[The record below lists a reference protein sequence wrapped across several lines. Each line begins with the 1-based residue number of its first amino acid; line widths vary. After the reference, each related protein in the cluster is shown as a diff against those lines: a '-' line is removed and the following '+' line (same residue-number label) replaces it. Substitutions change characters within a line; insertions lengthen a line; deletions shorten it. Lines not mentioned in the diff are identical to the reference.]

1 MNGVPAWW
9 RAHPAWAAVL
19 VIALIALA
27 ASASGLWNGFAYDDL
42 FMIRDNPSVKTL
54 RDPLAYFGE
63 SYWGPTRGHA
73 SAYRPVTIWLWSLQW
88 AAAGGSPWIFHAVN
102 VGLYVAVSV
111 LVLLV
116 LRTLLAAGP
125 AALGAAVFA
134 AHPVHVEAVANVVG
148 QAELT
153 VATLLLLSLWAYARD
168 RQRGDLRPLTIA
180 AIVALFAVA
189 MFIKEHSVVLPAL
202 LVALELAG
210 RRLRFAPVADP
221 WMPRLRLTVL
231 LLGLTVAMYLLVRV
245 EVLGLVTA
253 DDPHWSLRG
262 LSFGQRAAVMLAL
275 VPEFVRLLLW
285 PARLY
290 ADYSPAHTPVLP
302 TLSWAHVPGAITL
315 VAVLVL
321 IGVAWRRRATLPLF
335 AVAWFAITMALL
347 SNLLFPI
354 GVIIAERMLFLPS
367 VGIALL
373 AGWAAANAAEW
384 QGLRRALAVS
394 VALAAVLAGTVH
406 SAIESRVWADNPT
419 LFSTLATRAP
429 TNFRAPFALAEFNA
443 LGGRF
448 DVADT
453 LFQRALALDPTQVPA
468 RLAYAQELQI
478 QGRCDRALPL
488 LISARKDDP
497 YSAAAVVG
505 TAYCQLAGQRF
516 TDARLTSLQ
525 GLAMG
530 MSPELLRQARQ
541 LADSM
546 LAVTDSADPRNRF
559 IREGRPF
566 VRGGGPLPVTIRRSS
581 LQELQKQWS
590 LQGLGQGATPPAGG
604 SPDPDS

>member
-9 RAHPAWAAVL
+9 RAHPAWAAAL
-19 VIALIALA
+19 VVGAVALA

-42 FMIRDNPSVKTL
+42 FMIRDNPSVRTL
-54 RDPLAYFGE
+54 MDPLAYFRE
-63 SYWGPTRGHA
+63 SYWGPTRGHP
-73 SAYRPVTIWLWSLQW
+73 SAYRPVTIWLWALQW
-88 AAAGGSPWIFHAVN
+88 AAAAGSPWIFHAVN
-102 VGLYVAVSV
+102 VALYVAVSV

-116 LRTLLAAGP
+116 LRTVIAAGP

-153 VATLLLLSLWAYARD
+153 VAALLLTALWAYARD
-168 RQRGDLRPLTIA
+168 RRVGDVRYGTMA
-180 AIVALFAVA
+180 AIVALFAAA
-189 MFIKEHSVVLPAL
+189 MFLKEHSVVLPTL

-210 RRLRFAPVADP
+210 RRSGFVALTDP
-221 WMPRLRLTVL
+221 WAPRLRMTVL
-231 LLGLTVAMYLLVRV
+231 LLGLTVALYLLLRV
-245 EVLGLVTA
+245 EVLGLLTA
-253 DDPHWSLRG
+253 DDPHWSLRA
-262 LSFGQRAAVMLAL
+262 LSAGERAVVMLAL
-275 VPEFVRLLLW
+275 VPEFVRLLVW

-302 TLSWAHVPGAITL
+302 QLSWAHLPGALTLAAL
-315 VAVLVL
+315 VALVW
-321 IGVAWRRRATLPLF
+321 IAWRRRATLPLF

-367 VGIALL
+367 MGVAVL
-373 AGWAAANAAEW
+373 AAWASSIAAEW
-384 QGLRRALAVS
+384 QGLRRAVAVS
-394 VALAAVLAGTVH
+394 AAVGAVLAGTVH
-406 SAIESRVWADNPT
+406 SALESPVWMDNPT

-453 LFQRALALDPTQVPA
+453 LFQRALALDSTQVPA

-478 QGRCDRALPL
+478 QRRCDRALPL
-488 LISARKDDP
+488 LRSARRDDP
-497 YSAAAVVG
+497 HSEAAVVG
-505 TAYCQLAGQRF
+505 LAYCELAGQRF
-516 TDARLTSLQ
+516 SDARLTSLE
-525 GLAMG
+525 GLAVG
-530 MSPELLRQARQ
+530 MNPPLLRQARR

-546 LAVTDSADPRNRF
+546 LVVTDSGDVRNRF
-559 IREGRPF
+559 LREGLA
-566 VRGGGPLPVTIRRSS
+566 VSRGGGPLSVTIRRSS
-581 LQELQKQWS
+581 LQEMQRQWS
-590 LQGLGQGATPPAGG
+590 LQGMRQPATSSAG
-604 SPDPDS
+604 PDGMRDP

>member
-9 RAHPAWAAVL
+9 RSHPAWAAAL

-42 FMIRDNPSVKTL
+42 FMIRDNPSVQTL

-63 SYWGPTRGHA
+63 SYWGPARGHP
-73 SAYRPVTIWLWSLQW
+73 SAYRPVTIWFWSLQW
-88 AAAGGSPWIFHAVN
+88 AAGAGSPFIFHAVN

-116 LRTLLAAGP
+116 LRLLLAAGP
-125 AALGAAVFA
+125 AALGAAIFA

-153 VATLLLLSLWAYARD
+153 VATLLLLALWLYGRD
-168 RQRGDLRPLTIA
+168 RQRGDLRAGTMV
-180 AIVALFAVA
+180 AIVVAFAVA
-189 MFIKEHSVVLPAL
+189 MFLKEHSIVLPAL

-210 RRLRFAPVADP
+210 RRLGFAPVTDP
-221 WMPRLRLTVL
+221 WVPRLRLTVL
-231 LLGLTVAMYLLVRV
+231 LLGLTVALYLLVRV
-245 EVLGLVTA
+245 QVLGLVTA
-253 DDPHWSLRG
+253 DDPHWSLRT
-262 LSFGQRAAVMLAL
+262 LSAGERATVMLAL
-275 VPEFVRLLLW
+275 VPEFVRLLCW

-302 TLSWAHVPGAITL
+302 TLSWAHLPGTITL
-315 VAVLVL
+315 LGL
-321 IGVAWRRRATLPLF
+321 IALTVMAWRRRATLPLF
-335 AVAWFAITMALL
+335 AVAWFILTMALL

-354 GVIIAERMLFLPS
+354 GVLIAERMLFLPS
-367 VGIALL
+367 VGVAVLV
-373 AGWAAANAAEW
+373 AWAAAEAAEW

-394 VALAAVLAGTVH
+394 AALAAVLAGSVH
-406 SAIESRVWADNPT
+406 SAIETRVWMDNPT

-429 TNFRAPFALAEFNA
+429 TNFRAPFALAEFYG

-453 LFQRALALDPTQVPA
+453 LFQRAIALDPSQVPA
-468 RLAYAQELQI
+468 RLTYAQELQI

-488 LISARKDDP
+488 LLSVRRDDP
-497 YSAAAVVG
+497 YSSAAVIG
-505 TAYCQLAGQRF
+505 TAYCQLAAQRF
-516 TDARLTSLQ
+516 SEARLTALQ
-525 GLAMG
+525 GLAVG
-530 MSPELLRQARQ
+530 MDPPLLRQARR

-546 LAVTDSADPRNRF
+546 LVVTDSADARNRF
-559 IREGRPF
+559 LREGLP
-566 VRGGGPLPVTIRRSS
+566 VTKGGGPLPVTIRRFSR
-581 LQELQKQWS
+581 QELQRQWS
-590 LQGLGQGATPPAGG
+590 VQRSRQAATSAGG
-604 SPDPDS
+604 SSPEPET